1 MSFKSGFVS
10 IVGRP
15 NVGKSTL
22 LNQILKTKLAIMSDV
37 AQTTRN
43 TIQGIYTDNEAQII
57 FMDTPGIHKPQ
68 DGLGNF
74 MNTTALNSIYGVDM
88 VLFIA
93 PANETI
99 GRGDRFIIERLKE
112 ADGPVFLLLNK
123 CDLVSKDEVIK
134 KLTEWK
140 ELFDFKEIIPIS
152 ALEDQN
158 VDTLISTIKT
168 YLNEGMMY
176 YPKDQMTDHPER
188 FVMAEFIREKILYFT
203 REEVPHSVAIVV
215 ERMAEL
221 DVNQHN
227 IREAIRNAIL
237 YAVSAERFQGHIVV
251 DRGVDAVFGQDVIQ
265 RHQCALLCV
274 GDEILVIQFKNIG
287 SLAAG
292 NLRRHLRKV
301 VVIAIGLQVDGD
313 IGVFFHIVV
322 NHLLQILLVV
332 SGPGVLCKRDC
343 HRLIRSLRCCRAFRR
358 SCIRRACHGTCRRGC
373 RTTGTECKH
382 CGHRACHVRNRLFH
396 CFSSLY
402 K

>member
-1 MSFKSGFVS
+1 MFKSGFVS

-43 TIQGIYTDNEAQII
+43 TIQGIYTDDEAQII

-99 GRGDRFIIERLKE
+99 GRGDRFIIERLRE

-123 CDLVSKDEVIK
+123 CDLVSKEEVVK

-158 VDTLISTIKT
+158 VDTLISTIKN

-215 ERMAEL
+215 ERMSEQEDGSVEVIAT
-221 DVNQHN
+221 
-227 IREAIRNAIL
+227 
-237 YAVSAERFQGHIVV
+237 IVV
-251 DRGVDAVFGQDVIQ
+251 DRKSQKGILIGKQGSMIKKIRQNAQREMKRFLQTPVHLELFVKVENNWRNKQKYLKEFGYNED
-265 RHQCALLCV
+265 
-274 GDEILVIQFKNIG
+274 D
-287 SLAAG
+287 
-292 NLRRHLRKV
+292 
-301 VVIAIGLQVDGD
+301 
-313 IGVFFHIVV
+313 
-322 NHLLQILLVV
+322 
-332 SGPGVLCKRDC
+332 
-343 HRLIRSLRCCRAFRR
+343 
-358 SCIRRACHGTCRRGC
+358 
-373 RTTGTECKH
+373 
-382 CGHRACHVRNRLFH
+382 
-396 CFSSLY
+396 Y
-402 K
+402 

>member
-1 MSFKSGFVS
+1 MFKSGFVS

-43 TIQGIYTDNEAQII
+43 TIQGIYTDDEAQII

-99 GRGDRFIIERLKE
+99 GRGDRFNIERLKE

-123 CDLVSKDEVIK
+123 CDLVSKEEVVK

-158 VDTLISTIKT
+158 VDTLISTIKK

-215 ERMAEL
+215 ERMSEQEDGSVEVIAT
-221 DVNQHN
+221 
-227 IREAIRNAIL
+227 
-237 YAVSAERFQGHIVV
+237 IVV
-251 DRGVDAVFGQDVIQ
+251 DRKSQKGILIGKQGSMIKKIRQNAQREMKRFLQTPVHLELFVKVENNWRNKQKYLKEFGYNED
-265 RHQCALLCV
+265 
-274 GDEILVIQFKNIG
+274 D
-287 SLAAG
+287 
-292 NLRRHLRKV
+292 
-301 VVIAIGLQVDGD
+301 
-313 IGVFFHIVV
+313 
-322 NHLLQILLVV
+322 
-332 SGPGVLCKRDC
+332 
-343 HRLIRSLRCCRAFRR
+343 
-358 SCIRRACHGTCRRGC
+358 
-373 RTTGTECKH
+373 
-382 CGHRACHVRNRLFH
+382 
-396 CFSSLY
+396 Y
-402 K
+402 

>member
-1 MSFKSGFVS
+1 MFKSGFVS

-43 TIQGIYTDNEAQII
+43 TIQGIYTDDEAQII

-123 CDLVSKDEVIK
+123 CDLVSKEEVVK

-158 VDTLISTIKT
+158 VDTLISTIKK

-215 ERMAEL
+215 ERMSE
-221 DVNQHN
+221 
-227 IREAIRNAIL
+227 
-237 YAVSAERFQGHIVV
+237 QGDGSVEVIATIVV
-251 DRGVDAVFGQDVIQ
+251 DRKSQKGILIGKQGSMIKKIRQNAQREMKRFLQTPVHLELFVKVENNWRNKQKYLKEFGYNED
-265 RHQCALLCV
+265 
-274 GDEILVIQFKNIG
+274 D
-287 SLAAG
+287 
-292 NLRRHLRKV
+292 
-301 VVIAIGLQVDGD
+301 
-313 IGVFFHIVV
+313 
-322 NHLLQILLVV
+322 
-332 SGPGVLCKRDC
+332 
-343 HRLIRSLRCCRAFRR
+343 
-358 SCIRRACHGTCRRGC
+358 
-373 RTTGTECKH
+373 
-382 CGHRACHVRNRLFH
+382 
-396 CFSSLY
+396 Y
-402 K
+402 

>member
-1 MSFKSGFVS
+1 MFKSGFVS

-43 TIQGIYTDNEAQII
+43 TIQGIYTDDEAQII

-93 PANETI
+93 QANETI

-112 ADGPVFLLLNK
+112 ANGPVFLLLNK
-123 CDLVSKDEVIK
+123 CDLVSKEEVVK

-158 VDTLISTIKT
+158 VDTLISTIKK

-215 ERMAEL
+215 ERMSEQEDGSVEVIAT
-221 DVNQHN
+221 
-227 IREAIRNAIL
+227 
-237 YAVSAERFQGHIVV
+237 IVV
-251 DRGVDAVFGQDVIQ
+251 DRKSQKGILIGKQGSMIKKIRQNAQREMKRFLQTPVHLELFVKVENNWRNKQKYLKEFGYNED
-265 RHQCALLCV
+265 
-274 GDEILVIQFKNIG
+274 D
-287 SLAAG
+287 
-292 NLRRHLRKV
+292 
-301 VVIAIGLQVDGD
+301 
-313 IGVFFHIVV
+313 
-322 NHLLQILLVV
+322 
-332 SGPGVLCKRDC
+332 
-343 HRLIRSLRCCRAFRR
+343 
-358 SCIRRACHGTCRRGC
+358 
-373 RTTGTECKH
+373 
-382 CGHRACHVRNRLFH
+382 
-396 CFSSLY
+396 Y
-402 K
+402 

>member
-1 MSFKSGFVS
+1 MFKSGFVS

-43 TIQGIYTDNEAQII
+43 TIQGIYTDDEAQII

-88 VLFIA
+88 VLFIV

-123 CDLVSKDEVIK
+123 CDLVSKEEVVK

-158 VDTLISTIKT
+158 VDTLISTIKN

-215 ERMAEL
+215 ERMAEQE
-221 DVNQHN
+221 DGSVEV
-227 IREAIRNAIL
+227 IAT
-237 YAVSAERFQGHIVV
+237 IVV
-251 DRGVDAVFGQDVIQ
+251 DRKSQKGILIGKQGSMIKKIRQNAQ
-265 RHQCALLCV
+265 R
-274 GDEILVIQFKNIG
+274 EMKRF
-287 SLAAG
+287 
-292 NLRRHLRKV
+292 
-301 VVIAIGLQVDGD
+301 
-313 IGVFFHIVV
+313 
-322 NHLLQILLVV
+322 LQIPVHLELFVKV
-332 SGPGVLCKRDC
+332 
-343 HRLIRSLRCCRAFRR
+343 
-358 SCIRRACHGTCRRGC
+358 
-373 RTTGTECKH
+373 ENNW
-382 CGHRACHVRNRLFH
+382 RNKQKYLKEFG
-396 CFSSLY
+396 Y
-402 K
+402 NEDDY